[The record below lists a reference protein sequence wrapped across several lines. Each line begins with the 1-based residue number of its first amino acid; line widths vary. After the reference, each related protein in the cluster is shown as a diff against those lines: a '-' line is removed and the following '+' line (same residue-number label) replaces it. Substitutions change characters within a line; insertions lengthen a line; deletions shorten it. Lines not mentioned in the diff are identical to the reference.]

1 MQFQGER
8 YGALGPQLV
17 PRLRPPGEGAGF
29 DLVPGVLAVGLML
42 EAQGVSVPVE
52 LEDLAGWGMT
62 FDQAYPLA
70 LENLRARSRHAFW
83 EPVPAV
89 PGMQLYRSGD
99 GNSAA
104 RALLLRELVHGF
116 PREGVLF
123 SIPSSGRLLAIGL
136 WNFDN
141 LRALPHLESVTRVV
155 HKRAR
160 EPLSDQVFWADGER
174 IQHIALDEELDEVQP
189 PRAFLR
195 AVERLATA
203 SFQSVPAEA

>member
-1 MQFQGER
+1 MQVQQTE
-8 YGALGPQLV
+8 YGALGLQLV
-17 PRLRPPGEGAGF
+17 PRIRPPGDGSGI
-29 DLVPGVLAVGLML
+29 DLVPGVLGIDLML
-42 EAQGVSVPVE
+42 EAHGIAIPVTH
-52 LEDLAGWGMT
+52 EDLAKWGTT
-62 FDQAYPLA
+62 FDQAYPMA
-70 LENLRARSRHAFW
+70 LNNLRARSQNEVW

-99 GNSAA
+99 KNAAA
-104 RALLLRELVHGF
+104 RALLLPELFQDF

-123 SIPSSGRLLAIGL
+123 SIPSPGRLLTICL
-136 WNFDN
+136 WNFES

-160 EPLSDQVFWADGER
+160 EPLSDQVFWADGEN
-174 IQHIALDEELDEVQP
+174 IQHLLLDEELEDVRP
-189 PRAFLR
+189 PHAFLR